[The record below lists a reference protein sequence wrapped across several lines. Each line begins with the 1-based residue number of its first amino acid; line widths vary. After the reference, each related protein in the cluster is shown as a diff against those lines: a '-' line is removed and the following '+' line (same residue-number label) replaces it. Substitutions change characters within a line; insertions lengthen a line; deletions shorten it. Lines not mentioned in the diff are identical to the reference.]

1 MTIESVLSIVW
12 KVWERENRGKDWMV
26 EIIVTR
32 VNGIITLLGRSTSSD
47 RTNICVDGLIMLEV
61 GKAELTIKY
70 I

>member
-1 MTIESVLSIVW
+1 
-12 KVWERENRGKDWMV
+12 MV
-26 EIIVTR
+26 EIIVTH